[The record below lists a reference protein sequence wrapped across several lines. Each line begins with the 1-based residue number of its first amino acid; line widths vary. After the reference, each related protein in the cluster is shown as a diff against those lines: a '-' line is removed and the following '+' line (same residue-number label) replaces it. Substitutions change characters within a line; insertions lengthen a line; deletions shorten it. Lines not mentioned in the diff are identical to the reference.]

1 MVSAK
6 ARYEALRTSRDP
18 YLQRAR
24 DCAKLTIPSLLP
36 PDGYSGSSRLPTPW
50 QTLGARCVNNLAAR
64 LLLSLFPPAA
74 AFFKFSLDEAV
85 QTQIAGDKAAQGE
98 FDKAFSAMERSIV
111 NEIESS
117 MMRPALFQSQ
127 RHLINEGNVLLYL
140 PTEGPLRL
148 FRLDRYVVKRDPMG
162 NFLELVTHEQ
172 VSCLELPEKVRAACV
187 GGGDK
192 KHDETEDAIDLY
204 TRVYY
209 NGSNWQIYQEINGKI
224 VPGSQGSYAKDMN
237 PWLPLR
243 LIATDGEDYG
253 RGMVEEYL
261 GDFKSLEALSRAI
274 VQGTAAAAKV
284 LFLVKP
290 NGTTK
295 LKTIS
300 QSETGDVKEGNK
312 EDVSVVQVDKYADF
326 RVAKETRD
334 SLVEALSYAFLLNSA
349 IQRNGE
355 RVTAEEI
362 RYMAQELEK
371 GLGGIYSSLSQ
382 ELQLPMVLLIQKRLQ
397 KKGILPR
404 LPKQVKPTITTGLDA
419 LGRGN
424 DRSRLT
430 GFLQTMAELGFAT
443 QIDGEEVGK
452 RLAAADGIDTKGL
465 LKTAAQVQQEQQAAQ
480 AQELMAK
487 GIGPAIN
494 QLGAAAATQQ
504 PTQ

>member
-1 MVSAK
+1 MGKAK
-6 ARYEALRTSRDP
+6 ARYEALRTNRDP
-18 YLQRAR
+18 YLTRAR

-36 PDGYSGSSRLPTPW
+36 PDGYSGPSKLTTPW

-74 AFFKFSLDEAV
+74 AFFKFNLDEAIQKQV
-85 QTQIAGDKAAQGE
+85 ASEGEAAQGA
-98 FDKAFSAMERSIV
+98 FDEAFSAMERSIV
-111 NEIESS
+111 NEIEGS
-117 MMRPALFQSQ
+117 MMRPALFQAQ
-127 RHLINEGNVLLYL
+127 RQLVCTGNVLLYV

-148 FRLDRYVVKRDPMG
+148 FRLNQYVVKRDPMG
-162 NFLELVTHEQ
+162 NLLELVTHEQ
-172 VSCLELPEKVRAACV
+172 VSCLELPEKARKLCI
-187 GGGDK
+187 GDG
-192 KHDETEDAIDLY
+192 DEKDEEVEDDIDLY
-204 TRVYY
+204 THVYF
-209 NGSNWQIYQEINGKI
+209 NGSNWQVYQEINGKV
-224 VPGSQGSYAKDMN
+224 VPGSAGSYAKDMN
-237 PWLPLR
+237 PWLALR
-243 LIATDGEDYG
+243 LVATDGEDYG

-261 GDFKSLEALSRAI
+261 GDFKSLEAISRAI

-284 LFLVKP
+284 LFFVKP

-295 LKTIS
+295 LKSVS
-300 QSETGDVKEGNK
+300 QSETGDVREGNA
-312 EDVSVVQVDKYADF
+312 EDVSVLQVEKYADF

-382 ELQLPMVLLIQKRLQ
+382 ELQLPMVLLVQKRLQ
-397 KKGILPR
+397 KRGV
-404 LPKQVKPTITTGLDA
+404 LPKLPKEVKPMITTGLDA

-424 DRSRLT
+424 DRSRLVGYLT
-430 GFLQTMAELGFAT
+430 TMAELGYGA
-443 QIDGEEVGK
+443 QIEGEEVGK

-465 LKTAAQVQQEQQAAQ
+465 VKSAAQLQQEVQQQQAQ
-480 AQELMAK
+480 ALMEK
-487 GIGPAIN
+487 GVGPAIN
-494 QLGAAAATQQ
+494 QLGAAAQSQ